1 MIPIQVSIPSHS
13 VISFGSAK
21 SLDDITLDD
30 VLKYPVWLWVW
41 ETGNDGGSGQDE
53 TWQQPVI
60 STAEVTAEMTEPI
73 ITFRV
78 KGTDIIGSGS
88 YDPRAEKLFGMAL
101 WIDNSWQMLSAST
114 LSPPLIFV
122 AVPPIR
128 GATDVDFICEN
139 LASDEAFRR
148 T

>member
-1 MIPIQVSIPSHS
+1 MSL
-13 VISFGSAK
+13 SFGSAK

-41 ETGNDGGSGQDE
+41 ETGQEGCPEQDE

-60 STAEVTAEMTEPI
+60 STSEVSDEMTEPI
-73 ITFRV
+73 ISFRV
-78 KGTDIIGSGS
+78 RGTDIFGSGS
-88 YDPRAEKLFGMAL
+88 YDPEAEKLFGMAL

-114 LSPPLIFV
+114 LSPPLTFV

-128 GATDVDFICEN
+128 GVVDVQFICED
-139 LASDEAFRR
+139 LLSDKAHRY